1 MIAGRFAWE
10 NKAMAHVSHPR
21 TGRRPG
27 HSPLFAPFLLFLAFV
42 CVAVGYVA
50 YVLWPR
56 WPGGP
61 VSLEAPEIPIV
72 IGGDMFNIPPAAI
85 RRAVQRKP
93 GTQERID
100 LAYLWPSLTPAE
112 LAAKPDTPAAADPNE
127 RLFLTIADGRDAMA
141 PESRI
146 ETIYP
151 RYLAKPVNGPTE
163 GLSLRAFRDGTPYQ
177 GEDLI
182 ASDAEANEFT
192 ARCSRTG
199 IGNTGMCLL
208 ERRIGG
214 ADVTVRFPRDWL
226 NDWKTVRDGIN
237 RVLARLHPG

>member
-1 MIAGRFAWE
+1 MAYFPDTRGR
-10 NKAMAHVSHPR
+10 K
-21 TGRRPG
+21 G
-27 HSPLFAPFLLFLAFV
+27 HSLLLAPLLAFLAAAIIAA
-42 CVAVGYVA
+42 CYIG

-61 VSLEAPEIPIV
+61 VSLEAPEIPSV

-112 LAAKPDTPAAADPNE
+112 LAAKQDTTTSADPNE

-146 ETIYP
+146 ESIYP
-151 RYLAKPVNGPTE
+151 RYLAQPANGPAE

-182 ASDAEANEFT
+182 ASDAEASEFT

-199 IGNTGMCLL
+199 VGNTGMCLL
-208 ERRIGG
+208 ERRIGC
-214 ADVTVRFPRDWL
+214 ADVTELFSRDWL
-226 NDWKTVRDGIN
+226 DDWKNVRDGIN
-237 RVLARLHPG
+237 RVLARLHP

>member
-1 MIAGRFAWE
+1 
-10 NKAMAHVSHPR
+10 MAHISQAR

-27 HSPLFAPFLLFLAFV
+27 HGPLFVPFLLFLAFI
-42 CVAVGYVA
+42 CIAGGYIG

-112 LAAKPDTPAAADPNE
+112 LAAKQDTTTSADPNE

-146 ETIYP
+146 ESIYP
-151 RYLAKPVNGPTE
+151 RYLAQPANGPAE
-163 GLSLRAFRDGTPYQ
+163 GLLLRAFRDGTPYQ

-182 ASDAEANEFT
+182 SSTVEADEFT

-199 IGNTGMCLL
+199 VGNTGMCLL

-214 ADVTVRFPRDWL
+214 ADVTVRFSRDWL
-226 NDWKTVRDGIN
+226 ADWKNVRDGIN
-237 RVLARLHPG
+237 RVLARLHP